1 MTTPRL
7 VMVIASDDIE
17 ALSEEAEGTLCLF
30 NGVQRGVPAT
40 PFLYTDISNGIPFSQ
55 TYLAIALSH
64 HPL

>member
-7 VMVIASDDIE
+7 VMVIASDDIK
-17 ALSEEAEGTLCLF
+17 ALSEEAGGTSCLLS
-30 NGVQRGVPAT
+30 GVQRGVPAT
-40 PFLYTDISNGIPFSQ
+40 PFLCTDISNGIPFSQ